1 MPLEDRDLALLWDMR
16 EAARDITTFL
26 QGVTFFHFDSNKMLR
41 YAVERQL
48 VVIGEAAN
56 HLSET
61 FKKAHPEIPWKG
73 IIGQRNVLAH
83 EYGEILVERIWLVA
97 TERIPELLQLI
108 DPLIPP
114 PPESAEG
121 HGHRV

>member
-1 MPLEDRDLALLWDMR
+1 MPPEDRDLALLWDMR
-16 EAARDITTFL
+16 EAARDITAFM
-26 QGVTFFHFDSNKMLR
+26 QGVTFFHFNSNKMLR

-56 HLSET
+56 HVSGT
-61 FKKAHPEIPWKG
+61 FKQAHPEIPWKG

-97 TERIPELLQLI
+97 TERIPELLQLL

-114 PPESAEG
+114 PPETKN
-121 HGHRV
+121 